1 MITIRKRNFSG
12 DITWE
17 YNGEKIFQD
26 EKMLRLEARFNRD
39 DLPFQ
44 GIILKRNDRF
54 VESFFSDRWYNI
66 FEIHDRDDDSLKG
79 WYCNI
84 SHPFTW
90 DTPGIISY
98 KDLLLDLWVNSE
110 GEQKILDEDEFESA
124 NLSANL
130 REQALFSLSELQ
142 RQFRSTPIL
151 TAGFAPK

>member
-12 DITWE
+12 DISWE
-17 YNGEKIFQD
+17 YTGEIILQEEKI
-26 EKMLRLEARFNRD
+26 LRLEARFNRD

-44 GIILKRNDRF
+44 GIVLKRNDRF
-54 VESFFSDRWYNI
+54 VETFFSDRWYNI

-90 DTPGIISY
+90 DTPWIISY
-98 KDLLLDLWVNSE
+98 QDLLLDLWVNMA
-110 GEQKILDEDEFESA
+110 GEQSILDVDEFESA
-124 NLSANL
+124 NLSENL

-142 RQFRSTPIL
+142 RQFHSTPIL
-151 TAGFAPK
+151 TAGFSPK